1 MHVLTREYKTRLER
15 IGANCD
21 QKLIESTTTIDQML
35 TTTEVESS
43 IFVELAKK
51 SISKTDLCKKLV
63 ALDQKLMK
71 LKPHGDIFVHP
82 VLKQRLKEALMGK

>member
-1 MHVLTREYKTRLER
+1 
-15 IGANCD
+15 
-21 QKLIESTTTIDQML
+21 ML
-35 TTTEVESS
+35 TTTEVVCS

-51 SISKTDLCKKLV
+51 SISKIDLCKKLV